1 MKSLNDYF
9 IYGRIADL
17 STAGQVYLP
26 CPDGG
31 VVVGCVATLNNAI
44 TSADATLTVKTAAGT
59 VGTVTCTQSGSAAGS
74 TFSNS
79 FSSNAAAGVVATNAP
94 IEVETDG
101 GSSTTCITEV
111 CVIVRR

>member
-1 MKSLNDYF
+1 MRSLNDYF

-31 VVVGCVATLNNAI
+31 NVVGVVATLNNAI
-44 TSADATLTVKTAAGT
+44 TSADAVITVKTANGT
-59 VGTVTCTQSGSAAGS
+59 CGTMTIANSGSAAG
-74 TFSNS
+74 TTTATS
-79 FSSNAAAGVVATNAP
+79 FEPNAAETAVPTNGY

-111 CVIVRR
+111 AVIVRR